1 MDGQRYARCPFLLKE
16 RTHSDL
22 GIDRGESI
30 LLPKH
35 GKTMP
40 TPTRKLSVRLSP
52 NQMVVLSELST
63 ALKVSISVL
72 LRAIVLDFLT
82 RNEQRLDRIIDG
94 QTAITDISQL
104 HDAND

>member
-1 MDGQRYARCPFLLKE
+1 
-16 RTHSDL
+16 
-22 GIDRGESI
+22 
-30 LLPKH
+30 
-35 GKTMP
+35 
-40 TPTRKLSVRLSP
+40 
-52 NQMVVLSELST
+52 MVVLSELST

-82 RNEQRLDRIIDG
+82 RNEERLDRIIDG